1 MIDALHRDKG
11 IDKEI
16 LFTSLETALISA
28 SHKKFG
34 QEAEIEVT
42 IDRATGKITALREG
56 EPINPD
62 DFGRIAAQCAKQVM
76 LQKIREAECDV
87 LSEEFRAKSNEII
100 SGTVVRFERGNLYV
114 NLSKAEGRLS
124 RRDQVFSESY
134 QPGDR
139 IRSIIT
145 GVEKR
150 GQKVEVQLSR
160 SAPNFVRELF
170 MMEVPEISDHVV
182 EIKDLVREAGHR
194 TKVAVYSSDS
204 KVDCVGT
211 CVGVRGTRIRSII
224 EELNGEKIDIVRWN
238 ESPEIFIKESLQPAE
253 IAGVDIYKDERKARV
268 IVPDDQLSLAIGKK
282 GQNVRLTSKL
292 TGWQIDILTETELK
306 KKKEIDKMLL
316 KQLTGLPG
324 VTEDMLIRMQIAG
337 FQSLSDI
344 IRKGADTLTKI
355 RSIGPKKAQ
364 AMFAFAE
371 VTREKEK
378 AREAIEEE
386 EKKAARAEA
395 KAKAEEAKKAAAA
408 QAAQEKVTAAAV
420 LAGTAKESKDGA
432 AIAAEPEKEEETV
445 TTAEEDEEPPADTE
459 KIEAEE
465 KEEEKEEAEGEKAE
479 GEKTEGE
486 EAGEE
491 EAGGEEAGG
500 EEAGGEEA
508 EGEETDEEEEK
519 TEESEIEINTVA
531 EETRETENEPDAKE
545 SPEEQT
551 EPPETA
557 TEAPLGTDEAAE
569 EADNAAGEGE
579 GAPEEAG
586 NENAE
591 DTAETPH

>member
-11 IDKEI
+11 IEKEI
-16 LFTSLETALISA
+16 LFTSLEAALISA

-42 IDRATGKITALREG
+42 IDRTTGKITALREG

-87 LSEEFRAKSNEII
+87 LSDEFRAKSNEII

-160 SAPNFVRELF
+160 SSPNFVRELF

-282 GQNVRLTSKL
+282 GQNVRLTSKI

-306 KKKEIDKMLL
+306 KKKEIDKILL
-316 KQLTGLPG
+316 RQLTGLPG

-344 IRKGADTLTKI
+344 IRKGADILTKI

-364 AMFAFAE
+364 AMVEFAK
-371 VTREKEK
+371 VTMEKEK
-378 AREAIEEE
+378 EREAIEEE
-386 EKKAARAEA
+386 AKKAARAEA
-395 KAKAEEAKKAAAA
+395 KAKAEEEKKAAAA
-408 QAAQEKVTAAAV
+408 QAAQAAQEEVTADAV
-420 LAGTAKESKDGA
+420 PAGTAEEPKNEAES
-432 AIAAEPEKEEETV
+432 AAESEKEEEPAQ
-445 TTAEEDEEPPADTE
+445 TAAEDEAPPADIE
-459 KIEAEE
+459 KAEE
-465 KEEEKEEAEGEKAE
+465 KEATAEKEE
-479 GEKTEGE
+479 
-486 EAGEE
+486 
-491 EAGGEEAGG
+491 
-500 EEAGGEEA
+500 
-508 EGEETDEEEEK
+508 EETAAEEEEEK
-519 TEESEIEINTVA
+519 TEESEIETEAIA
-531 EETRETENEPDAKE
+531 EKPQETENEPDAGE

-551 EPPETA
+551 EPSETA
-557 TEAPLGTDEAAE
+557 TEAPLSTDEAVE
-569 EADNAAGEGE
+569 KADNADGESE

-586 NENAE
+586 SENAE